1 MESDFTIEIEL
12 LDEVDFNS
20 SLEDKID
27 CFRSNYLKI
36 LDVTEEKLN
45 ENPFFALAYLSNI
58 MASVCDESDYEYDE
72 EDYLLETCTA
82 VVLSNKL
89 DEAVMDLNLEMFKEI
104 IKKFLLKEEKYELLN
119 AIKNA

>member
-1 MESDFTIEIEL
+1 MESDFIIEIDL

-36 LDVTEEKLN
+36 LDTNEEKLN

-58 MASVCDESDYEYDE
+58 MASVCDEDDYEYDE
-72 EDYLLETCTA
+72 EEFLTETCPA
-82 VVLSNKL
+82 IILSNKL
-89 DEAVMDLNLEMFKEI
+89 DEAIMDLNFELFNDV
-104 IKKFLLKEEKYELLN
+104 IKKFLLKGEKYELLN